1 MKIIDQ
7 VKQWV
12 HGGKKQFDEAWDAEH
27 PGLEEKVGGNNAFM
41 LKGLS
46 WQIFQLQVE
55 LEDLRKNLKK
65 E

>member
-12 HGGKKQFDEAWDAEH
+12 HGGKKQFDEVWEADTKSIGWDGRAESYH
-27 PGLEEKVGGNNAFM
+27 RNIA
-41 LKGLS
+41 